1 MSKYCIMR
9 FQKYKLGS
17 VANIERH
24 QQHRERLKHRMASR
38 ILEDDLSQNILK
50 HKSIGDSL
58 FETL

>member
-24 QQHRERLKHRMASR
+24 QYKVIINNVQKVWNKNVQML
-38 ILEDDLSQNILK
+38 
-50 HKSIGDSL
+50 
-58 FETL
+58 